1 MRLSRL
7 FHSKMITIKFI
18 NSEDIIRSI
27 LFVFAVT
34 SVFIILLIIL
44 FLFKEGLQIFEEKG
58 LLNFIL
64 GAEWDPVKGEFGALP
79 FILCSILI
87 TLGALIIAVP
97 LGVSCAIFLVEI
109 APEWAK
115 NIVRPA
121 IELLAG
127 IPSIV
132 YGLFALMIIVRL
144 IKVIFS
150 LPTGET
156 ILAGSIILAIMI
168 LPIIISISQDSLEAV
183 PREYKE
189 GSLALG
195 ATDWQTIKNVLLPS
209 AMPGIMAGTILGMGR
224 AIGETMAV
232 VLVLGNVE
240 KIPTSL
246 LEPGEALTS
255 AILLEMGEAI
265 VGSMHYSALFAL
277 GIVLFFIVLVLSLI
291 SNVLLIKYNIRR

>member
-1 MRLSRL
+1 
-7 FHSKMITIKFI
+7 MIDGKVINLENIIK
-18 NSEDIIRSI
+18 SI
-27 LFVFAVT
+27 LFLFAVT
-34 SVFIILLIIL
+34 ATLIILLIIL
-44 FLFKEGLQIFEEKG
+44 FLFNEGLPVLADNG
-58 LLNFIL
+58 LMNFIL
-64 GAEWDPVKGEFGALP
+64 GTKWSPQKGEFGALA
-79 FILCSILI
+79 FILCSIII

-97 LGVSCAIFLVEI
+97 LGVSCAIFLSEI
-109 APEWAK
+109 APGWAK

-132 YGLFALMIIVRL
+132 YGLFALMVIVRL
-144 IKVIFS
+144 IKITFA

-156 ILAGSIILAIMI
+156 LLAGSIVLAIMI
-168 LPIIISISQDSLEAV
+168 LPIIISISQDSLETV

-195 ATDWQTIKNVLLPS
+195 TTDWQTIRGVLLPS
-209 AMPGIMAGTILGMGR
+209 AMPGVIAGTILGMGR

-232 VLVLGNVE
+232 VLVMGNVE
-240 KIPTSL
+240 MIPKSIL
-246 LEPGEALTS
+246 KPGEALTS
-255 AILLEMGEAI
+255 TILLEMGEAI

-291 SNVLLIKYNIRR
+291 SNRLLMRYNIQR

>member
-1 MRLSRL
+1 MTVKL
-7 FHSKMITIKFI
+7 I

-44 FLFKEGLQIFEEKG
+44 FLFREGLPVFEERG
-58 LLNFIL
+58 VLNFIL
-64 GAEWDPVKGEFGALP
+64 GTEWDPVKEEFGALP

-109 APEWAK
+109 APKWAK
-115 NIVRPA
+115 DIVRPA

-144 IKVIFS
+144 IKVTFS

-240 KIPTSL
+240 KIPISL

-291 SNVLLIKYNIRR
+291 SNVLLIRYNIRR

>member
-1 MRLSRL
+1 MTVKL
-7 FHSKMITIKFI
+7 I

-44 FLFKEGLQIFEEKG
+44 FLFMEGLPVFEEKG
-58 LLNFIL
+58 VLNFIL
-64 GAEWDPVKGEFGALP
+64 GTEWNPVKEEFGALP

-109 APEWAK
+109 APKWAK
-115 NIVRPA
+115 DIVRPA

-144 IKVIFS
+144 IKVTFS

-240 KIPTSL
+240 KIPISL

-291 SNVLLIKYNIRR
+291 SNVLLIRYNIRR